1 MAVEL
6 SCAFATELATPDHI
20 AVAESLGY
28 RRAWCYDSPAL
39 YPDVWMILGHAAQR
53 TSTIALG
60 PGVLIPSLR
69 HPMVTAAAIATLVAQ
84 APGRVEVGIGSGFTG
99 RISMGRRPMRWDD
112 VRRYVGAV
120 RALLR
125 GATLEWDG
133 APIAM
138 LHPGASAPPR
148 PIDVPIVIGADG
160 PRGLAVAH
168 ELGDGVFSANPR
180 FLGGIDVDRRTLLMW
195 GTVLGDGED
204 PASPRVIDTLGPAT
218 AVLYHATYDR
228 GGPDAVDALPNGR
241 AWRARIESAP
251 ADRRHLAVHAGH
263 QLELNDADRMLFP
276 DAASAIPKAALVGD
290 AAQMR
295 HQLAAWEASGITE
308 VAFQPAGPDIAGEL
322 ERFAA
327 AAHDL
332 PS

>member
-1 MAVEL
+1 MAIEL

-28 RRAWCYDSPAL
+28 RRAWCYDSPAI
-39 YPDVWMILGHAAQR
+39 YPDVWMMLGFAAQR
-53 TSTIALG
+53 TSTITLG

-69 HPMVTAAAIATLVAQ
+69 HPMVTAAAIGTLAAL

-112 VRRYVGAV
+112 VRRYVMTL

-125 GATLEWDG
+125 GDTVEWDG

-138 LHPGASAPPR
+138 LHPLRATPSR

-180 FLGGIDVDRRTLLMW
+180 FLGDIDVDRRTLLMW
-195 GTVLGDGED
+195 GSVLRDGEE
-204 PASPRVIDTLGPAT
+204 PTSARIIDTLGPAT
-218 AVLYHATYDR
+218 AVWYHVAYDR
-228 GGPDAVDALPNGR
+228 GGPEAVDALPAGR
-241 AWRARIESAP
+241 AWRERIERAP
-251 ADRRHLAVHAGH
+251 VGRRHLAVHAAH
-263 QLELNDADRMLFP
+263 QLELNDADRVLYP
-276 DAASAIPKAALVGD
+276 EAASAIANATLVGD
-290 AAQMR
+290 PARIRDQVV
-295 HQLAAWEASGITE
+295 AWQASGITE
-308 VAFQPAGPDIAGEL
+308 VAFQPAGPDIPGEL

-327 AAHDL
+327 AVGT
-332 PS
+332 